1 MDAPLALICRVGNGS
16 PCKFI
21 SAMDN
26 TMPTIER
33 FDSEGHEAL
42 PEHRRA
48 MNAPQRPP
56 RVAMDAVE
64 ADEYQALIGLIQ
76 DQMVTGNDIAG

>member
-1 MDAPLALICRVGNGS
+1 MDAPLALICRIGNGS

-21 SAMDN
+21 SAMDIA
-26 TMPTIER
+26 MPTIER
-33 FDSEGHEAL
+33 FDHEGHEAL

-56 RVAMDAVE
+56 RVAMGDVE
-64 ADEYQALIGLIQ
+64 ADEYQSLVGLVQ
-76 DQMVTGNDIAG
+76 DQMVDGVVA